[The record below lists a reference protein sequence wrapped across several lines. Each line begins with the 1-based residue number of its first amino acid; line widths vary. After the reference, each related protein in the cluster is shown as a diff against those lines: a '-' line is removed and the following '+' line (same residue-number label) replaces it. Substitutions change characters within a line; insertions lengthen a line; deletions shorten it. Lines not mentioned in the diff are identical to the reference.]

1 MAGMKYDRGDT
12 YNFLFTYIVPLTLA
26 LKTTNIDLYTKF
38 ISGQD
43 VNPLLDLYD
52 NYFGK
57 HVVEYVLNGNETLKM
72 NKLNSSFNTESI
84 SVTVENKLMELY
96 DAIFV
101 KEYVNSMDRVTMGRC
116 CFDKNC
122 KKVVSNADCL
132 LGEYAN
138 YDSYL

>member
-1 MAGMKYDRGDT
+1 M
-12 YNFLFTYIVPLTLA
+12 
-26 LKTTNIDLYTKF
+26 
-38 ISGQD
+38 
-43 VNPLLDLYD
+43 DLYD

-122 KKVVSNADCL
+122 KEVVSNADCL